1 MNKTFVSVIAIIGL
15 CICIFAQICFAT
27 PMAVESS
34 SEPIISVEPSYLK
47 VSPSDV
53 FTVNITIDPDGV
65 EILGAQYTLYFNNS
79 LNATSQTKGPFLS
92 QDGAS
97 TMEISNVIN
106 NTIGKMDYGEFRSG
120 VDYGINTSSVLAT
133 ITFEAK
139 KAGTSSL
146 SLSNVILSDEAGV
159 QIPGVLINNGSCKI
173 EAVAQTP
180 TLIPTP
186 TLTSTSTLT
195 SISPSSS
202 MPTSTPI
209 STEQDDGND
218 STSVTPALTQ
228 ILKPAQ
234 NPVLS
239 LSPSLSPTIITS
251 PAPSA
256 SKPLPPSEEN
266 KRLPGFEAAFAVIGL
281 LAISSFVSK
290 RRGQNKK

>member
-1 MNKTFVSVIAIIGL
+1 MDKTFVTAIAIVCLFFIAFIQM
-15 CICIFAQICFAT
+15 CQAIQ
-27 PMAVESS
+27 
-34 SEPIISVEPSYLK
+34 EPTISVEPLNSK
-47 VSPSDV
+47 VLVGDT
-53 FTVNITIDPDGV
+53 FTVNVTVNPDGF
-65 EILGAQYTLYFNNS
+65 EIFGAQYDLYFDSNS
-79 LNATSQTKGPFLS
+79 LNATSQTSGTFLA

-97 TMEISNVIN
+97 IMEITNAISN
-106 NTIGKMDYGEFRSG
+106 TLGKIKYGEFRIG
-120 VDYGINTSSVLAT
+120 VDYGINTSGVLAI

-146 SLSNVILSDEAGV
+146 SLSNVILSDEAGG
-159 QIPGVLINNGSCKI
+159 QIPGVLINKGSCKI
-173 EAVAQTP
+173 EAVEQTP
-180 TLIPTP
+180 TPRPTP
-186 TLTSTSTLT
+186 TSTSTLT
-195 SISPSSS
+195 SISISISPSPS
-202 MPTSTPI
+202 MSTSTPI

-239 LSPSLSPTIITS
+239 PSPSLSPTIITS

-266 KRLPGFEAAFAVIGL
+266 RRLPGFEAAFAVIGL